1 MDGGRSHAKGNMKV
15 LLLGVGAVGEAIAK
29 VAGERPWLERMV
41 LADLDLE
48 RVRKVQSK
56 LGDPEKFPAEQ
67 LDASNGDAI
76 NALIKKYNIDLL
88 MNATRVELINTVF
101 DAAFNA
107 RCNYM
112 DMAMS
117 GVAEKMGEYT
127 LGRFDEWERAGRIAI
142 LGMGMDPGISDI
154 FARYA
159 QDHLFDEIDEIGI
172 RDGAA
177 LTAEGYDF
185 FPTFSI
191 YDTVDECTDPALVWE
206 KERGWYE
213 VSPFSEPESFEFP
226 GGIGRLTVVNV
237 EHEEVALIPRYIKC
251 KRVTFKYG
259 LDETFLKVMQVIK
272 LLGLYQTKPIDVK
285 GQKVIPVD
293 VIAALVPNP
302 AEVGDRMRGKTCV
315 GTYVTGTR
323 NGQMR
328 KIYLYQI
335 TDNQES
341 MKKYGLQAVSVQT
354 GIPPVIAMELL
365 AERKWTGSGVFGPEA
380 FDAVPFL
387 GKMEHFDFPYNM
399 MEMA

>member
-1 MDGGRSHAKGNMKV
+1 
-15 LLLGVGAVGEAIAK
+15 
-29 VAGERPWLERMV
+29 
-41 LADLDLE
+41 
-48 RVRKVQSK
+48 
-56 LGDPEKFPAEQ
+56 LGDPDKFPAEQ
-67 LDASNGDAI
+67 LDASNAEAI
-76 NALIKKYNIDLL
+76 SALIKKYDIDLL

-101 DAAFNA
+101 DAAFDA
-107 RCNYM
+107 GSNYM

-127 LGRFDEWERAGRIAI
+127 LGQFGDWERAGRVAI
-142 LGMGMDPGISDI
+142 LGMGMDPGVSDV

-185 FPTFSI
+185 FPAFSI
-191 YDTVDECTDPALVWE
+191 YDTIDECTDPALVWE
-206 KERGWYE
+206 KERGWFE
-213 VSPFSEPESFEFP
+213 VPPFSEPESFEFP
-226 GGIGRLTVVNV
+226 GSVGRLTVVNV

-272 LLGLYQTKPIDVK
+272 LLGLHQTKPIDVK
-285 GQKVIPVD
+285 GQRVIPVD

-302 AEVGDRMRGKTCV
+302 AELGDRMHGKTCV
-315 GTYVTGTR
+315 GTYVTGTKS
-323 NGQMR
+323 GQTR
-328 KIYLYQI
+328 KVYLYQI

-341 MKKYGLQAVSVQT
+341 MKKYGLQAVAVQT

-365 AERKWTGSGVFGPEA
+365 AEGIWTGSGVFGPEA

-387 GKMEHFDFPYNM
+387 EKMEHFDFPYNL
-399 MEMA
+399 MEMT